1 MNGGFSY
8 KLQRNLTL
16 GEYALKDNQ
25 TLFQP
30 SCFVV
35 DAFTHK
41 PFSGNPAAVCIL
53 NEPKTDDWLQ
63 AVAAEFNLSETAFL
77 WQEKSNQWKLRWF
90 TPTCEVKLCGHAT
103 LASAHVLAREL
114 NLPHAE
120 FLFSTLSGIL
130 TAKVDEK
137 TITLNFPKI
146 EPKLFSQIYL
156 QANDAGIKELK
167 LTIVAAYQAGED
179 IIVELAHEDEVL
191 NYSPELDK
199 LAKIDTRGIIL
210 TAPSKNSDRDFVS
223 RFFAPRF
230 GINEDPVTGSAHCS
244 LAVLWGKKLGKSSLR
259 AEQLSQRRGFLKVG
273 VHSEHVSLI
282 GESMTFSKGTL
293 AQ

>member
-1 MNGGFSY
+1 M
-8 KLQRNLTL
+8 TV
-16 GEYALKDNQ
+16 NQ
-25 TLFQP
+25 TFPHLP
-30 SCFVV
+30 YFVI
-35 DAFTHK
+35 DAFTVADTFTQK

-53 NEPKTDDWLQ
+53 TEPKTDDWLQ
-63 AVAAEFNLSETAFL
+63 HIAAEFNLSETAFL
-77 WQEKSNQWKLRWF
+77 WHEQNNQWQLRWF

-114 NLPHAE
+114 NLPHSE

-130 TAKVDEK
+130 TAEVDEQ
-137 TITLNFPKI
+137 TITLNFPKV
-146 EPKLFSQIYL
+146 EPKLFSRIYL
-156 QANDAGIKELK
+156 HNDDVGIKELN
-167 LTIVAAYQAGED
+167 LDIVAAYQAGED

-210 TAPSKNSDRDFVS
+210 TAPSKNADRDFVS

-244 LAVLWGKKLGKSSLR
+244 LAVLWSKKLGKSSLR
-259 AEQLSQRRGFLKVG
+259 AEQLSQRRGFLELG
-273 VHSEHVSLI
+273 VHQEHISLI
-282 GESMTFSKGTL
+282 GECITFAKGGMR
-293 AQ
+293 Q

>member
-1 MNGGFSY
+1 M
-8 KLQRNLTL
+8 T
-16 GEYALKDNQ
+16 ENQ
-25 TLFQP
+25 TLPDYSQP
-30 SCFVV
+30 YFVV

-63 AVAAEFNLSETAFL
+63 KIAAEFNLSETAFL
-77 WQEKSNQWKLRWF
+77 WHEQGNQWKLRWF

-103 LASAHVLAREL
+103 LAAAHVLAREL
-114 NLPHAE
+114 NLQHAE

-130 TAKVDEK
+130 AAKAGEQ
-137 TITLNFPKI
+137 TIMLKFPKV
-146 EPKLFSQIYL
+146 EPKLFSRIYL
-156 QANDAGIKELK
+156 HNDDVGIKELN
-167 LTIVAAYQAGED
+167 LDIVAAYQAGED

-191 NYSPELDK
+191 NYSPEIE
-199 LAKIDTRGIIL
+199 KITKIETRGLII
-210 TAPSKNSDRDFVS
+210 TSPGKNADRDFVS

-244 LAVLWGKKLGKSSLR
+244 LAVLWSKKLGKSSLR
-259 AEQLSQRRGFLKVG
+259 AEQLSQRRGFLELRVYA
-273 VHSEHVSLI
+273 EHVSLI
-282 GESMTFSKGTL
+282 GESITFSKGTL